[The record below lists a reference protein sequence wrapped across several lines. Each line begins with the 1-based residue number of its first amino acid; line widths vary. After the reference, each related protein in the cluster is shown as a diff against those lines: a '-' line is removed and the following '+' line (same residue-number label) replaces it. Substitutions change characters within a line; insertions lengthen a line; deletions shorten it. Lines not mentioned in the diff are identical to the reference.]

1 MTDKKLYYREVTKR
15 EAVNKYGKLG
25 YNLYLQYVITK
36 DIKPFNKRKHIK
48 FREISQEEF
57 VIRYGFNP
65 FKIYEDEHIRYE
77 ELHSQFIKSLDRDT
91 TLY

>member
-1 MTDKKLYYREVTKR
+1 MQDTKLYFREVTKR
-15 EAVNKYGKLG
+15 EAVNRFGKLG
-25 YNLYLQYVITK
+25 YNLYCQYVITK
-36 DIKPFNKRKHIK
+36 DITKYNKRKHIK

-65 FKIYEDEHIRYE
+65 FKIYEKVIIDDLHDYFIR
-77 ELHSQFIKSLDRDT
+77 SLDRDT